1 MAVSRRE
8 FLCSLAA
15 AGACLAGDRGEILPT
30 EARRYA
36 DPSTDATVVRLTD
49 PAHRSWLPAWPG
61 RTIGRRGGF
70 LIYASDRSGT
80 PQAYRLDLK
89 TGQSRGLSEAA
100 NLVPDSLSL
109 TPDER
114 GFCYLDADALTSAS
128 FSNLRTR
135 DVYRL
140 AAGYEPGTGFHLS
153 DDGLYA
159 VLVERKGT
167 SSRVRLVATRTGSA
181 VTLAESQSDELS
193 RPLIRPKRAGI
204 MYRRGKD
211 ELWVVNF
218 DGAQNR
224 KLRVA
229 DGGTGPAFWSAD
241 GRAIL
246 YLNYPSDPKLLHNIR
261 EFVPDTNEDRAV
273 ANTTQF
279 AAFGGNGDSN
289 VFVGASG
296 SKASPYVLL
305 LVRSVKRELTL
316 CEHHSSDPAGVNPLF
331 SPNSQRIFFQSDRD
345 GKMAIYTMVV
355 DRLVAETETE
365 EENDGSPEAPGK
377 KKK

>member
-1 MAVSRRE
+1 LAVARAC
-8 FLCSLAA
+8 F
-15 AGACLAGDRGEILPT
+15 AGRDEILPS

-36 DPSTDATVVRLTD
+36 DPATDLPVVRLTD

-61 RTIGRRGGF
+61 RTIGHRAGF
-70 LIYASDRSGT
+70 LIYASDRSGSV
-80 PQAYRLDLK
+80 QAYRLDLK
-89 TGQSRGLSEAA
+89 TGQSRGLTEARS
-100 NLVPDSLSL
+100 LIPDSLSL

-114 GFCYLDADALTSAS
+114 GFCYLDGDALVSAN

-135 DVYRL
+135 DVCRL
-140 AAGYEPGTGFHLS
+140 SAGYEAGTGFRLS

-159 VLVERKGT
+159 VLVERKAPA
-167 SSRVRLVATRTGSA
+167 SRVRLITMRTGAA
-181 VTLAESQSDELS
+181 VTLAESAADDLS
-193 RPLIRPKRAGI
+193 EPAVRPKRAGI
-204 MYRRGKD
+204 SYRRGKD

-218 DGAQNR
+218 DAAQNR
-224 KLRVA
+224 KLHIA

-246 YLNYPSDPKLLHNIR
+246 YLNYPADPKQLHNIR

-273 ANTTQF
+273 ASTTQF
-279 AAFGGNGDSN
+279 VAFGGNGDSS

-316 CEHHSSDPAGVNPLF
+316 CEHHASDPAHVNPTF

-355 DRLVAETETE
+355 DRLVSETETE
-365 EENDGSPEAPGK
+365 EENDGSADGAGK